1 MWLQGGLCVVVPRE
15 ERINRSTDQP
25 DWLWMTWSA
34 VLCIVPMDMYCRLR
48 FRTVDIDEEHGLSRI
63 QLCAYLVQNDS
74 SWMTG
79 RSPRQLHKSG
89 FAISARFQLSSRS
102 VYLHFLCPYIHLH
115 TVTTTKMAVSEP
127 ESRPPWLLHLR
138 SSTAFII
145 ATVWTSSFTV
155 CVMTHNGLP
164 QHN

>member
-1 MWLQGGLCVVVPRE
+1 MVVPRE

-102 VYLHFLCPYIHLH
+102 VYHAFPLPLHPSSHLH
-115 TVTTTKMAVSEP
+115 HNQNGRLRARESAAMAAASAVLDGVYH
-127 ESRPPWLLHLR
+127 RD
-138 SSTAFII
+138 
-145 ATVWTSSFTV
+145 
-155 CVMTHNGLP
+155 GLDLVFYGMC
-164 QHN
+164 HDS